1 MFKDWYILETTRYLP
16 DHQNSGGKVAFLLPR
31 SSRPEDS
38 GLLPL
43 HEEAVLARNDSL
55 KPRNNE
61 SYVLL

>member
-1 MFKDWYILETTRYLP
+1 MFKGWYILESTRFIP
-16 DHQNSGGKVAFLLPR
+16 EHQNSGGKVAFLLPR
-31 SSRPEDS
+31 SSGHEDS

-43 HEEAVLARNDSL
+43 HGEVVLTRNDSL